1 MFSSNKGPNYSK
13 IPINDYDS
21 DSDSDDDFIQK
32 EIKSQRAQ
40 FKKQDEGLEM
50 LSMSADRLGKLSLG
64 ISEELDQQ
72 NRMLDNME
80 DDLDKAAD
88 NLDFVTLR
96 TRELIKKSGGKKNC
110 LIIVGLTLV
119 VILLIFLII
128 YT

>member
-88 NLDFVTLR
+88 NLDFVTLQL
-96 TRELIKKSGGKKNC
+96 EN
-110 LIIVGLTLV
+110 
-119 VILLIFLII
+119 
-128 YT
+128 